1 MPLTSPLNIRNTE
14 EWEHSV
20 GSQIQALRVRKR
32 VNQKELADLANVS
45 ISAIKNL
52 EGGKGSTLKTFIRV
66 LRALDRTD
74 LLDAIQPEITVS
86 PLDVVRTGK
95 TSAPLRVK
103 KPRKKL

>member
-1 MPLTSPLNIRNTE
+1 MSLTSSHNNRSTE
-14 EWEHSV
+14 EWEHAV
-20 GSQIQALRVRKR
+20 GSQIHALRIRKR
-32 VNQKELADLANVS
+32 VDQKELASLANVS
-45 ISAIKNL
+45 VSAIKNL

-95 TSAPLRVK
+95 TSTPLRVV
-103 KPRKKL
+103 KPRKK